1 MEQQENISELFD
13 RYLNNACTAQEIRL
27 LFAHFELLDD
37 EVMLQQLVRAAVED
51 DRHNQPVAADRL
63 EALTGRVEAKLTE
76 AIRARKPSLLARLR
90 SAPVWAVAASILVV
104 LAIGALLYQQ
114 QWQPETTT
122 VAGGDVMPGGNLAT
136 LTLEDGNVIELSTEQ
151 HGIVVGNGIS
161 YLDGSGVDGGQ
172 PMAAD
177 EHPDVGRMALTTPK
191 GGTYQLTLPDGT
203 NVWLNAA
210 STLRYP
216 ARFTGGERVVEL
228 EGEAYFDVTHQ
239 RAATGSNGNIPFRV
253 ISQGQTVEVL
263 GTQFNIAA
271 YADEGAVRTTLVEGA
286 VKVVSDG
293 GSASAPHS
301 PQPVTLRPGQQSVV
315 TASGTQVNAVDVS
328 TFTAWKDGLFS
339 FKETEMREAM
349 KQLARWYNVDIVY
362 EGQIPET
369 YFFGDIRRDKSLSH
383 VLAVLKKS
391 GIHFRIMKQ
400 GERNS
405 IVVIP

>member
-1 MEQQENISELFD
+1 MEQQENINELFGK
-13 RYLNNACTAQEIRL
+13 YLNNACTAQEIRF

-37 EVMLQQLVRAAVED
+37 EVMLRQLVRAAVED
-51 DRHNQPVAADRL
+51 DQHNQPFAADRL

-76 AIRARKPSLLARLR
+76 AIRLRKPSLPARLR
-90 SAPVWAVAASILVV
+90 SAPIWAVAAAILVV
-104 LAIGALLYQQ
+104 LSIGALFYQQ
-114 QWQPETTT
+114 QVQPETMA
-122 VAGGDVMPGGNLAT
+122 VAGADVLPGGNLAT
-136 LTLEDGNVIELSTEQ
+136 LTLEDGRVIQLSTEQ
-151 HGIVVGNGIS
+151 NGIVVGNGIS
-161 YLDGSGVDGGQ
+161 YLDGSGVNGGE
-172 PMAAD
+172 PVAD
-177 EHPDVGRMALTTPK
+177 DERPDVGRMALTTPK
-191 GGTYQLTLPDGT
+191 GGTYQLTLADGT

-253 ISQGQTVEVL
+253 ISRGQTVEVL

-286 VKVVSDG
+286 VKVVSDV

-301 PQPVTLRPGQQSVV
+301 PQPVTLRTGQQSVV

>member
-271 YADEGAVRTTLVEGA
+271 YADEGAVRTTLVKGA

-293 GSASAPHS
+293 GSASAPQS